1 MLPPNFDKVSIS
13 KKEIERLRAM
23 RIEYDKENGRRADA
37 IGNSTDDDDG

>member
-37 IGNSTDDDDG
+37 ITDDDDE